1 MVLKKHVFCVDS
13 HTAGEPTRVVISGF
27 VWKKCDTMAEKMAY
41 FKEKYDHVRKAVVLE
56 PRGYIEI
63 VGAVLSE
70 PCDPRADVGVFY
82 IESGGCL
89 NMCGHGTIGTVTTL
103 VEMGMIESRPG
114 ETVTVKLDTPAGL
127 ITTYAAVSPDGDKV
141 DSVSFDNVPSFVY
154 KADQHVYLDG
164 FGDVKFDLCFGG
176 SFFAAIPI
184 DQFDM
189 ELLPAN
195 SVRLTEMGMR
205 IRRIINDT
213 IPVQHP
219 LRPSIKTV
227 DLCNFYRLD
236 LEHGKFHTIVIFG
249 DGQVD
254 RSPCGTGTSAM
265 SALLYTRGLLKVGD
279 EIIAQ
284 SVLGTQFRG
293 KVLEA
298 VDEAGY
304 QAIIPRITGTAFLVG
319 TNQLLIDERDPF
331 REGFI
336 LNQHK

>member
-1 MVLKKHVFCVDS
+1 MVLKQHVFCVDS
-13 HTAGEPTRVVISGF
+13 HTAGEPTRVVIAGL

-56 PRGYIEI
+56 PRGHIEI

-70 PCDPRADVGVFY
+70 PCDARADVGVFF

-89 NMCGHGTIGTVTTL
+89 NMCGHGTMGTVTTL
-103 VEMGMIESRPG
+103 VEMGMIESKPG
-114 ETVTVKLDTPAGL
+114 ETRTVRLDTPAGL
-127 ITTYAAVSPDGDKV
+127 ITAYAKVSADGDKV
-141 DSVSFDNVPSFVY
+141 ETVSLDMAPSFVY
-154 KADQHVYLDG
+154 KPDQSIHLDG
-164 FGDVKFDLCFGG
+164 FGEVKFDLCFGG

-184 DQFDM
+184 EQFGL
-189 ELLPAN
+189 EVAPKNAAY
-195 SVRLTEMGMR
+195 LTELGIR
-205 IRRIINDT
+205 IRRIINET

-227 DLCNFYRLD
+227 DLSNFYQ
-236 LEHGKFHTIVIFG
+236 LELENRKFCSIVIFG

-254 RSPCGTGTSAM
+254 RSPCGTGSSAM
-265 SALLYTRGLLKVGD
+265 TALLHSRGLLKVGD
-279 EIIAQ
+279 EIISQ
-284 SVLGTQFRG
+284 SVLGTQFKV

-304 QAIIPRITGTAFLVG
+304 NAIIPRVTGTAYLVG
-319 TNQLLIDERDPF
+319 TNQLLIDPRDPF

-336 LNQHK
+336 LKEQK